1 MLRIVVVGDRDSGRT
16 TFLGLLYIAQ
26 VKSGSDRADTFRFHA
41 TIDSMEEIS
50 ALFQRLMSGSFPD
63 AATKEGIHEMNVHL
77 GYRGRGAKLL
87 SRLRSQEWNPED
99 YATVRFLLPRT
110 LDEDVSRFLKGS
122 SILGDRL
129 RETLEGDAI
138 VILVDSTKLGASAN
152 DAEDGTMKQ
161 YDTAL
166 EAYLTANERWRPRG
180 DRTPLYPIFILSK
193 FDRVN
198 RKVLRA
204 AKVEDSPPPA
214 GRKGPRAAYAEAL
227 LRFNLP
233 KTLKRVKARERTGLA
248 FAPPTY
254 FFSWVG
260 TERSSPGR
268 SEKIRLHQTPSSGW
282 EPEYSRD
289 EYLALLEFIWDVAA
303 HSRG

>member
-26 VKSGSDRADTFRFHA
+26 VKSGSARADTFRFHT
-41 TIDSMEEIS
+41 TIDSIEEIS
-50 ALFQRLMSGSFPD
+50 VLFQRLMSGSFPD
-63 AATKEGIHEMNVHL
+63 AATKEGIHEMSVHL
-77 GYRGRGAKLL
+77 GYRKRGAKIL
-87 SRLRSQEWNPED
+87 SRLRSREWDPED
-99 YATVRFLLPRT
+99 YATVRFLLPRS

-122 SILGDRL
+122 SIIGDRL
-129 RETLEGDAI
+129 RETLEEDAI
-138 VILVDSTKLGASAN
+138 VILVDSTKLGTNAK
-152 DAEDGTMKQ
+152 DAEDSTMKE
-161 YDTAL
+161 YDAAL
-166 EAYLTANERWRPRG
+166 DAYLTASERWRPRG

-204 AKVEDSPPPA
+204 AKVEESPPPA

-227 LRFNLP
+227 LGSNLP
-233 KTLKRVKARERTGLA
+233 RTLKKVNARERHGLA
-248 FAPPTY
+248 FEPPTF

-260 TERSSPGR
+260 TEKASPGR
-268 SEKIRLHQTPSSGW
+268 SERIRLRQTPTSGW

>member
-1 MLRIVVVGDRDSGRT
+1 MLQVVVVGDHDWGRT
-16 TFLGLLYIAQ
+16 TFLGLLYVAQ
-26 VKSGSDRADTFRFHA
+26 VKSGSDRADRFRFHA

-77 GYRGRGAKLL
+77 GYRNRGAKIL
-87 SRLRSQEWNPED
+87 SRLRSREWDPED
-99 YATVRFLLPRT
+99 YVTVRFLLPRT
-110 LDEDVSRFLKGS
+110 LDEDVSRFLNGS
-122 SILGDRL
+122 SVAGDKM
-129 RETLEGDAI
+129 RENLEGDAI
-138 VILVDSTKLGASAN
+138 VFLVDSTKLGPNGSDEQEGPMDKY
-152 DAEDGTMKQ
+152 DAAM
-161 YDTAL
+161 
-166 EAYLTANERWRPRG
+166 EAFLTANERWRPRG

-204 AKVEDSPPPA
+204 AKVEDTPPPA
-214 GRKGPRAAYAEAL
+214 GKKGPRAVYAEAL
-227 LRFNLP
+227 LGNNLP
-233 KTLKRVKARERTGLA
+233 RTMKKVKTRERTGLA

-254 FFSWVG
+254 FFSWVS
-260 TERSSPGR
+260 TEKASPGR
-268 SEKIRLHQTPSSGW
+268 SERIRLRETPTSGW

-303 HSRG
+303 HARG

>member
-26 VKSGSDRADTFRFHA
+26 VKSGSDPADTFRFHA

-63 AATKEGIHEMNVHL
+63 AATKEGIHEMNVRL

-99 YATVRFLLPRT
+99 YATVRFLLPRA

-122 SILGDRL
+122 SIIGDRL

-138 VILVDSTKLGASAN
+138 VILVDSTKLGTNAK
-152 DAEDGTMKQ
+152 DAEDSTMKE
-161 YDTAL
+161 YDAAL
-166 EAYLTANERWRPRG
+166 DAYLTASERWRPRG

-204 AKVEDSPPPA
+204 AKVEESPPPA

-227 LRFNLP
+227 LGSNLP
-233 KTLKRVKARERTGLA
+233 RTLKKVKARERHGLA
-248 FAPPTY
+248 FEPPTF

-260 TERSSPGR
+260 TEKASPGR
-268 SEKIRLHQTPSSGW
+268 SERIRLRQTPTSGW